1 MSEILKEK
9 KENIYSNVKYNLNI
23 NFKNRNNLISVDFD
37 TSISDL
43 KKTIFSY
50 FKIDY
55 LDYDL
60 FYKNTKI
67 HFNDNRPIALL
78 FQNEFQNTSLL
89 FIVEKNKE
97 TNLVSKRAIYSVEIR
112 TKYSLEKLK
121 SILDKFFEFKN
132 CPNDAIIKPNLKE
145 IYEIRFR
152 KSIMAKEFKQFF
164 DANYNNKLKINSNK
178 ISLSQINNKSIKNSN
193 SNDDIKNNINLK
205 REKNSIIYRNE
216 EDSFEKDEFPIKYIN
231 NKEKY
236 YNNKIID
243 TKNWLYEKGFINN
256 TNKYNLNHNYH
267 FIENYVGATPNIPP
281 VLHKFREVSKNLWIN
296 KRGFYP

>member
-23 NFKNRNNLISVDFD
+23 YFKNRNNLISVDFY

-50 FKIDY
+50 FKIDS

-78 FQNEFQNTSLL
+78 FQNEFQNTPLL

-112 TKYSLEKLK
+112 TKYSLDKVK

-164 DANYNNKLKINSNK
+164 DANYNNKLKLNSNR
-178 ISLSQINNKSIKNSN
+178 ISLSQINKPIKNFN

-205 REKNSIIYRNE
+205 KKKNSIIYKNV
-216 EDSFEKDEFPIKYIN
+216 EDSFEKGEFPIKYIN
-231 NKEKY
+231 NEEKY

-243 TKNWLYEKGFINN
+243 TRNWLYEKGFINN
-256 TNKYNLNHNYH
+256 TNKYNLNNNYH

>member
-55 LDYDL
+55 LVYDL

-78 FQNEFQNTSLL
+78 FQNEFQNTPLL

-164 DANYNNKLKINSNK
+164 DANYNNKLKLNSNR
-178 ISLSQINNKSIKNSN
+178 ISLSQVNKSIKNFN
-193 SNDDIKNNINLK
+193 SNDDNKNNINLK
-205 REKNSIIYRNE
+205 KKKNSIIYKNV
-216 EDSFEKDEFPIKYIN
+216 EDSFEKGEFPIKYIN
-231 NKEKY
+231 NEEKY

-243 TKNWLYEKGFINN
+243 TRNWLYEKGFINN
-256 TNKYNLNHNYH
+256 TNKYNLNNNYH

>member
-78 FQNEFQNTSLL
+78 FQNEFQNTPLL

-164 DANYNNKLKINSNK
+164 DANYNNKLKLNSNR
-178 ISLSQINNKSIKNSN
+178 ISLSQINKPIKNFN

-205 REKNSIIYRNE
+205 KKKNSIIYKNV
-216 EDSFEKDEFPIKYIN
+216 EDSFEKGEFPIKYIN
-231 NKEKY
+231 NEEKY

-243 TKNWLYEKGFINN
+243 TRNWLYEKGFINN
-256 TNKYNLNHNYH
+256 TNKYNLNNNYH